1 MEENQKIIALMEQQ
15 NSYLKTM
22 ADLLRKEHREAQ
34 IGRIVHALLIIIPAV
49 VILILGY
56 YLWTGVTH
64 YLDVLNNNVNALK
77 SNFDAMTTFFSK
89 LIPDFSK
96 IGSQLDQTWQDIQ
109 FWKK

>member
-1 MEENQKIIALMEQQ
+1 MDENQKIIALLEAQ
-15 NSYLKTM
+15 NGYLKTM
-22 ADLLRKEHREAQ
+22 ADTLRKEHREAK
-34 IGRIVHALLIIIPAV
+34 IGRVVHALLILIPAI

-77 SNFDAMTTFFSK
+77 SNFDSMTTFFSK

-96 IGSQLDQTWQDIQ
+96 IGPQLEQTWQDIQ
-109 FWKK
+109 FWK